1 MNMDKNYFLARLANG
16 EDMDVIGQEIAD
28 MMTAALAEYNAKME
42 AEAAMKAAAE
52 AEKAQAKRALIEEL
66 VEIIQELSILEGM
79 DAGDIELDEEEID
92 TIVASFE
99 EMFAAMRELK
109 KFAAALEGVR
119 VKDIPAPK
127 TRITPVMPK
136 SDDQILAEFAKMFS

>member
-16 EDMDVIGQEIAD
+16 EDMDAIGQEIAD
-28 MMTAALAEYNAKME
+28 MMTAAMAEHNARLE

-52 AEKAQAKRALIEEL
+52 AEKAQAKRELIEEL
-66 VEIIQELSILEGM
+66 VEIVQELSILEGM
-79 DAGDIELDEEEID
+79 DPGDVELGEKEID
-92 TIVASFE
+92 AIVASFE

-109 KFAAALEGVR
+109 KFAAALGDIR
-119 VKDIPAPK
+119 VKDIPVTN
-127 TRITPVMPK
+127 TRIMPAMPK

>member
-28 MMTAALAEYNAKME
+28 MMTAALAEHNAKME

-66 VEIIQELSILEGM
+66 VKIVQELSILEGM
-79 DAGDIELDEEEID
+79 DAEDVELGEEEID

>member
-28 MMTAALAEYNAKME
+28 MMTAALAEHNAKME

-66 VEIIQELSILEGM
+66 VEIVQELSILEGM
-79 DAGDIELDEEEID
+79 DADDIELGEEEID